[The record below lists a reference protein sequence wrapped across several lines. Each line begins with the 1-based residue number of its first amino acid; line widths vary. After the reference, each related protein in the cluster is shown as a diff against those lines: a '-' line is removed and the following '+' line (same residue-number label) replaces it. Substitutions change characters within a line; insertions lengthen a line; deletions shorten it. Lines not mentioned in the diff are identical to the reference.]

1 MLRKLH
7 TMVDQIDTL
16 FGYDFVR
23 NALLAGSIAAI
34 LGAVVGYFVIIRN
47 VGFAAHALAHIGFTG
62 ATGAALFGLSSL
74 QGMLLISSI
83 AAALMGISGNKLHR
97 SELAIG
103 MVLSFALGVGTLFLA
118 LYQGFAGQ
126 ATSILFGNIFGVSS
140 FQIKETLL
148 LAILSMATLATFSR
162 RLLFASVQPDL
173 AESRGLSLSALS
185 TAFMLILAIAVT
197 LASQVVGILLVFTLV
212 IAPAGIAARLCRGFW
227 MAIIVSILIALISV
241 WSGILLA
248 CLTNWPPSFWITAI
262 FFTLYLVT
270 EFLCRFVLHLE
281 R

>member
-1 MLRKLH
+1 
-7 TMVDQIDTL
+7 MVDQLYAL

-23 NALLAGSIAAI
+23 NALIAGSIAAI

-74 QGMLLISSI
+74 QGMLFISCV
-83 AAALMGISGNKLHR
+83 AGALMGISGNKLHR
-97 SELAIG
+97 SELAVG

-126 ATSILFGNIFGVSS
+126 ATSILFGNIFGVSGS
-140 FQIKETLL
+140 QIKEALV
-148 LAILSMATLATFSR
+148 LAVLSLGCLALFSR
-162 RLLFASVQPDL
+162 RLLFASLQPDL
-173 AESRGLSLSALS
+173 AESRGVSLTSLSAS
-185 TAFMLILAIAVT
+185 FMIILAIAVT

-212 IAPAGIAARLCRGFW
+212 IGPAGIAARLCRGFW
-227 MAIIVSILIALISV
+227 TAMGLSILIALGAV
-241 WSGILLA
+241 WIGILLA
-248 CLTNWPPSFWITAI
+248 CLSNWPPSFWITGI
-262 FFTLYLVT
+262 LFVLYLAT
-270 EFLCRFVLHLE
+270 EILCRFVLRLE